1 MWYNMKKIAFIS
13 LFTLICVSFI
23 SAEDITIT
31 TYYPS
36 PYGSYNEMRVN
47 MLAVGASYQD
57 AVTNPLTDGRLI
69 VSNNV
74 SINRNTAGNYGSENV
89 RLDTNG
95 YGAVNDL
102 WLKSPKSGAA
112 AGWVSNVAGGGKI
125 KSGYYGGNG
134 SAHRLINVGFRPKVV
149 FIQREGGNRH
159 WKVDGMLTM
168 TLGDDGGSS
177 INCVTSF
184 YDQGFVLG
192 SDNDCNSSSGK
203 THYYC
208 AFGE

>member
-1 MWYNMKKIAFIS
+1 MKKVIFLFLSIFIFIS
-13 LFTLICVSFI
+13 VLF
-23 SAEDITIT
+23 AENITIT

-47 MLAVGASYQD
+47 MLAVGSNYQD
-57 AVTNPLTDGRLI
+57 VIANPLIDGSLI
-69 VSNNV
+69 VSHNV

-112 AGWVSNVAGGGKI
+112 AGWVSSISGGGKI
-125 KSGYYGGNG
+125 KTGYYGGNG
-134 SAHRLINVGFRPKVV
+134 MSGRRISVGFRPSAV
-149 FIQREGGNRH
+149 FVQRQGGNRY
-159 WKVDGMLTM
+159 WKVDGMLAM
-168 TLGDDGGSS
+168 SLGDDGGAS
-177 INCVTSF
+177 ITCITSF
-184 YDQGFVLG
+184 YDQGFVVG
-192 SDNDCNSSSGK
+192 SDGDCNSSSGK
-203 THYYC
+203 THFYC

>member
-1 MWYNMKKIAFIS
+1 MKNTALLSLFLLIFIS
-13 LFTLICVSFI
+13 LVF
-23 SAEDITIT
+23 AEDITIT

-47 MLAVGASYQD
+47 MLAVGSGYQD
-57 AVTNPLTDGRLI
+57 AAVNPLTDGRLI
-69 VSNNV
+69 VSHNV

-112 AGWVSNVAGGGKI
+112 AGWVSNIAGGGEGKI

-134 SAHRLINVGFRPKVV
+134 SAHRLINVGFRPSAV
-149 FIQREGGNRH
+149 FVQRQGGNRY
-159 WKVDGMLTM
+159 WKVDGMLAM
-168 TLGDDGGSS
+168 SLGDDGGASNTC
-177 INCVTSF
+177 ITSF
-184 YDQGFVLG
+184 YDQGFVVG
-192 SDNDCNSSSGK
+192 SDGDCNSSSGK
-203 THYYC
+203 THFYC